1 MLALAA
7 ADLPVRLRSRERSAA
22 RVAVADGI
30 LGDREGH
37 VGQREL
43 GVDHDGA
50 VQDRDRSDRITAGQ
64 QLDPTT
70 VEVRRFGGDRSDLVG
85 GHAID
90 CRGDR

>member
-1 MLALAA
+1 MLAFAA
-7 ADLPVRLRSRERSAA
+7 ADLPVRLRPRDRSAA

-30 LGDREGH
+30 LGDREGD

-43 GVDHDGA
+43 GVDRDSA
-50 VQDRDRSDRITAGQ
+50 VQDRDRGDRIAAGQ

-70 VEVRRFGGDRSDLVG
+70 VEVRRFGGDGSDLVG